1 MAHTTLV
8 STSLLA
14 KHLDDPRWVICDCRH
29 DLADPGA
36 GRRAY
41 VAAHIP
47 SARFVNLDSD
57 LSAPP
62 TGRNGRHPLPSPE
75 KFCETLGR
83 LGIDREKQVVAYDSA
98 GGAFA
103 ARLWWLLRWQGHSRV
118 AVLDGG
124 FPKWLAEKRPVSS
137 EAPRI
142 EPVIFHPKPQNN
154 SVDVRFVE
162 THLGQIDML
171 LIDARSPERYNG
183 SVEPLDPVAG
193 HIPGALN
200 HFFQNN
206 LDKGCFKSPEALR
219 HAFSELLDKTPPQNV
234 VHTCGSG
241 VTACQNVLAMEIAG
255 LQGSKLYPGSWS
267 EWCSDP
273 QRPMIAKKHT
283 V

>member
-47 SARFVNLDSD
+47 SARFVNLDTE
-57 LSAPP
+57 LSAPS
-62 TGRNGRHPLPSPE
+62 TGNNGRHPLPSPE
-75 KFCETLGR
+75 KFCETLGK
-83 LGIDREKQVVAYDSA
+83 LGVDRKKQVVAYDSA

-103 ARLWWLLRWQGHSRV
+103 ARLWWLLRWQGADRV

-124 FPKWLAEKRPVSS
+124 FPKWLAEKRPTSS

-142 EPVIFHPKPQNN
+142 EPVMFDPKPQNN
-154 SVDVRFVE
+154 SVDARFVE
-162 THLGQIDML
+162 THLGQGDML

-183 SVEPLDPVAG
+183 TIEPLDPVAG

-206 LDKGCFKSPEALR
+206 IDKGCFKSPAVLR
-219 HAFSELLDKTPPQNV
+219 QVFLELLDKNPPQNV

-273 QRPMIAKKHT
+273 RRPMIAKKYT
-283 V
+283 A

>member
-1 MAHTTLV
+1 MAHSTLV

-47 SARFVNLDSD
+47 SARFVNLDAD

-62 TGRNGRHPLPSPE
+62 TGSNGRHPLPSPE
-75 KFCETLGR
+75 KFCETLGK

-103 ARLWWLLRWQGHSRV
+103 ARLWWMLRWQGFDSV

-124 FPKWLAEKRPVSS
+124 FPKWLAEKRPASS
-137 EAPRI
+137 EVPRI
-142 EPVIFHPKPQNN
+142 EPVMFDPKPQNN

-162 THLGQIDML
+162 THLGQGDML
-171 LIDARSPERYNG
+171 LVDARSPERYNG
-183 SVEPLDPVAG
+183 IVEPLDPVAG

-200 HFFQNN
+200 YFFQNN

-219 HAFSELLDKTPPQNV
+219 QAFLELLSKTPPQNV

-255 LQGSKLYPGSWS
+255 LSGSKLYPGSWS
-267 EWCSDP
+267 EWCADP
-273 QRPMIAKKHT
+273 RRPMITK
-283 V
+283 

>member
-8 STSLLA
+8 SSSLLA

-41 VAAHIP
+41 MAAHIP
-47 SARFVNLDSD
+47 SARFVNLDVD

-62 TGRNGRHPLPSPE
+62 TGSNGRHPLPSFE
-75 KFCETLGR
+75 KFCETLGK
-83 LGIDREKQVVAYDSA
+83 LGIDRKKQVVAYDSA

-103 ARLWWLLRWQGHSRV
+103 ARLWWMLRWQGADRV

-124 FPKWLAEKRPVSS
+124 FPKWLVENRPTSNEV
-137 EAPRI
+137 PRV
-142 EPVIFHPKPQNN
+142 EPVMFDPKPQTN
-154 SVDVRFVE
+154 SVDARFVE
-162 THLGQIDML
+162 THLGKNDML
-171 LIDARSPERYNG
+171 LIDARSPERYTG

-206 LDKGCFKSPEALR
+206 LDKGCFKSPAALR
-219 HAFSELLDKTPPQNV
+219 QAFSELLGKTPPQDV

-255 LQGSKLYPGSWS
+255 LRGSKLYPGSWS

-273 QRPMIAKKHT
+273 RRPMITKRP
-283 V
+283 

>member
-14 KHLDDPRWVICDCRH
+14 KHLDDPRWVICDCRY

-47 SARFVNLDSD
+47 SARFLNLDTD

-62 TGRNGRHPLPSPE
+62 AGNNGRHPLPSPE
-75 KFCETLGR
+75 KFCEMLGR
-83 LGIDREKQVVAYDSA
+83 LGIDRKKQVVAYDSA

-103 ARLWWLLRWQGHSRV
+103 ARLWWLLRWQGANRV

-137 EAPRI
+137 DAPRI
-142 EPVIFHPKPQNN
+142 EPVIFDPKPQKN
-154 SVDVRFVE
+154 SVDARYVE
-162 THLGQIDML
+162 THLGQGDML
-171 LIDARSPERYNG
+171 LVDARSPERYNG
-183 SVEPLDPVAG
+183 TIEPLDPVAG
-193 HIPGALN
+193 HIPGAIN

-206 LDKGCFKSPEALR
+206 LDKGCFKSPQRCGRSFWNCLTKTR
-219 HAFSELLDKTPPQNV
+219 HKT
-234 VHTCGSG
+234 
-241 VTACQNVLAMEIAG
+241 
-255 LQGSKLYPGSWS
+255 
-267 EWCSDP
+267 WCIHAA
-273 QRPMIAKKHT
+273 RA
-283 V
+283 

>member
-1 MAHTTLV
+1 MPHTTLV

-41 VAAHIP
+41 IAAHIP
-47 SARFVNLDSD
+47 GAGFVGLDSD
-57 LSAPP
+57 LSAHPS
-62 TGRNGRHPLPSPE
+62 GSNGRHPLPSPE
-75 KFCETLGR
+75 KFCETLGK

-103 ARLWWLLRWQGHSRV
+103 ARLWWMLRWQGDFNV

-124 FPKWLAEKRPVSS
+124 FPKWLAENRPASS
-137 EAPRI
+137 EVPRF
-142 EPVIFHPKPQNN
+142 EPVKFEPKPQNN
-154 SVDVRFVE
+154 LVDTRFIE
-162 THLGQIDML
+162 DHLEQHDML
-171 LIDARSPERYNG
+171 LIDARSPERYSG
-183 SVEPLDPVAG
+183 KVEPLDPVGG

-206 LDKGCFKSPEALR
+206 LDKGCFKSSKELKR
-219 HAFSELLDKTPPQNV
+219 RFLELLENTPPQNV

-255 LQGSKLYPGSWS
+255 LRGSKLYPGSWS

-273 QRPMIAKKHT
+273 QRPMITK
-283 V
+283 